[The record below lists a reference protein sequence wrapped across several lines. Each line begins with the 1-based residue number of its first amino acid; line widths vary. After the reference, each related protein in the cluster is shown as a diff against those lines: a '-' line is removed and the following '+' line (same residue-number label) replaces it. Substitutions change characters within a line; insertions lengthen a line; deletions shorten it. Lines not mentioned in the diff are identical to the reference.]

1 MQPEELRDRFHLG
14 VYPRRGKFFRSW
26 WDKWLRVVL
35 VAVVLVAAVPGYL
48 AAGWLSARVGCRD
61 GLPSDD
67 LWTEDGECVGVTSGP
82 YAFGLAEF
90 GPVLARIAEQN
101 DQAGKG
107 GCRPGATPV
116 TVAVLS
122 TLTTPNGGGRA
133 LHEIEGYA
141 AAQARANGV
150 GCIHP
155 IKLKVAHLGA
165 AQQAARRVAELV
177 REDPAVVAA
186 VGLGLSDQRSADA
199 ADELGR
205 PGQPMPMV
213 GALITAEGFDAD
225 GSAADRPD
233 FSTCD
238 EGATYDNGIG
248 EGYFYRVSHRN
259 AKQIKLLGDFL
270 KAAPDFIVTPNDK
283 RDPYTCTALPFVRG
297 LGERP
302 EVKFDPTDPATVGY
316 AAQRICGRQG
326 SVSAFYIARSRD
338 LGRFLRSV
346 DEQYRNG
353 LCEATSIT
361 VVSTSDA
368 VRMRVP
374 DHDPELEGAR
384 RQALESPVFRDGT
397 LRLVY
402 TPLADA
408 DSLRG
413 GNTEF
418 ATLEGLFEAAG
429 FDTAH
434 LDGGWAINAYDAL
447 HTVSEAV
454 RTLSANSEVTRGVLN
469 SAISGFAAGTGRLG
483 AGGRIEFDNSGNRT
497 GDPVAVQ
504 LCPPREGKRPATVR
518 VDARSNPADTH
529 CR

>member
-1 MQPEELRDRFHLG
+1 MPPEKLTNRYYFG
-14 VYPRRGKFFRSW
+14 IYPRPPKFFRSW
-26 WDKWLRVVL
+26 WDKWLRVVIASAVL
-35 VAVVLVAAVPGYL
+35 VAVVPGYL
-48 AAGWLSARVGCRD
+48 AVDWVSARVSCRD
-61 GLPSDD
+61 GLPSGDI
-67 LWTEDGECVGVTSGP
+67 WSQGGECVGVSAGP
-82 YAFGLAEF
+82 YAFGLDAF
-90 GPVLARIAEQN
+90 GPVLAKIAEQN
-101 DQAGKG
+101 AGAGQAG
-107 GCRPGATPV
+107 CQPGAEPV

-122 TLTTPNGGGRA
+122 TLTTPNGGGRV

-155 IKLKVAHLGA
+155 LRLKIAHMGA
-165 AQQAARRVAELV
+165 TQQAATEVAELL
-177 REDPAVVAA
+177 RDDPSVVAVV
-186 VGLGLSDQRSADA
+186 GMGLSDQRSADA
-199 ADELGR
+199 ADVLGA
-205 PGQPMPMV
+205 PGKPMPMI

-225 GSAADRPD
+225 GSAGDRPD
-233 FSTCD
+233 YSTCD
-238 EGATYDNGIG
+238 ESASYDNGVG

-283 RDPYTCTALPFVRG
+283 RDPYTCTALPFVRR

-302 EVKFDPTDPATVGY
+302 EVKFDPTDPATVSL
-316 AAQRICGRQG
+316 AAQRICGRPG
-326 SVSAFYIARSRD
+326 VVTAFYIARSRD
-338 LGRFLRSV
+338 LGRFLRSI

-353 LCEATSIT
+353 LCEASAIT

-374 DHDPELEGAR
+374 EDDPELEGAR
-384 RQALESPVFRDGT
+384 KQALGSTVFRNGT

-418 ATLEGLFEAAG
+418 AALEDRFKAGG
-429 FDTAH
+429 FDPRH

-447 HTVSEAV
+447 YTVSEAM
-454 RTLSANSEVTRGVLN
+454 RTLSANSEVTRSVLN
-469 SAISGFAAGTGRLG
+469 SAISGFAAGSGRLG
-483 AGGRIEFDNSGNRT
+483 AGGQIEFDNSGNRT

-504 LCPPREGKRPATVR
+504 LCPPREGDRPVTVR
-518 VDARSNPADTH
+518 VDAQSSPAGTH

>member
-1 MQPEELRDRFHLG
+1 MPPEELRNRFHLK
-14 VYPRRGKFFRSW
+14 VYPRRNKFFRGW
-26 WDKWLRVVL
+26 WDKWLRVVV
-35 VAVVLVAAVPGYL
+35 VAAVLVAALPGYL
-48 AAGWLSARVGCRD
+48 AVDWLSARLSCRD
-61 GLPSDD
+61 GAPSGDI
-67 LWTEDGECVGVTSGP
+67 WSAGGECVGVSSGP
-82 YAFGLAEF
+82 YAFGLDAF
-90 GPVLARIAEQN
+90 GPVLAKIAEQN
-101 DQAGKG
+101 ANAGKA
-107 GCRPGATPV
+107 GCQPGAAPV

-122 TLTTPNGGGRA
+122 TLTSPNGGGRT

-155 IKLKVAHLGA
+155 LLLKVAHMGA
-165 AQQAARRVAELV
+165 TQQAATRVAEIL
-177 REDPAVVAA
+177 RDDPSVVGV
-186 VGLGLSDQRSADA
+186 VGMGLSDQRSADA
-199 ADELGR
+199 ADVLGA

-225 GSAADRPD
+225 GSADDRPD
-233 FSTCD
+233 YSTCD
-238 EGATYDNGIG
+238 ESANYDNGIG
-248 EGYFYRVSHRN
+248 EGYFYRVAHRN
-259 AKQIKLLGDFL
+259 SKQIRLLGDFL
-270 KAAPDFIVTPNDK
+270 KTGPDFIVTPNDK
-283 RDPYTCTALPFVRG
+283 RDPYTCTALPFVRR

-302 EVKFDPTDPATVGY
+302 EVKFDPTDPATVSL
-316 AAQRICGRQG
+316 AAQRICGRPG
-326 SVSAFYIARSRD
+326 SVTAFYIARSRD
-338 LGRFLRSV
+338 LGRFLRSI

-361 VVSTSDA
+361 VASTSDA

-374 DHDPELEGAR
+374 EVDPELEGAR
-384 RQALESPVFRDGT
+384 GQALRSTVFRDGT

-413 GNTEF
+413 SNTEF
-418 ATLEGLFEAAG
+418 STLEDLFEAAG
-429 FDTAH
+429 FDLRH

-447 HTVSEAV
+447 YTMSEAV
-454 RTLSANSEVTRGVLN
+454 RTLSVNSEVTRSVLN
-469 SAISGFAAGTGRLG
+469 SAISGFAAGSGRLG

-504 LCPPREGKRPATVR
+504 LCPPREGDRPVTVR
-518 VDARSNPADTH
+518 VDAQSSPASTH